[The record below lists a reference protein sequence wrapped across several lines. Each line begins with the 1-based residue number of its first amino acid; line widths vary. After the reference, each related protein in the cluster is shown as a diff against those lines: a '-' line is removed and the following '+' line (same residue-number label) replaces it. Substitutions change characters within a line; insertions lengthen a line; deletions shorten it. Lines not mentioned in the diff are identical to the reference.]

1 MIKSETMFSLM
12 GKTAAI
18 TGGGSGIGKAVA
30 ERFEAAGAN
39 IVIGDLSDASAL
51 AEKLSGLY
59 VKTDVTD
66 EGSVGNLLEKAVSHF
81 GGLDILVNNAGV
93 FSDYKELRETETEDF
108 DFCYRVNTLGT
119 AYGLKYA
126 ADLMRDGGAIVNTA
140 SLAGVRGAATLSS
153 YVASKHAVVGLTKT
167 AALELARKNIRVN
180 CICPSTVRTPMALE
194 EGGDQFMEEEVK
206 LIPLGR
212 ICEAEEAAAL
222 IHFLCSDDC
231 AFLTGQAINLCG
243 GMSAGL
249 PFNP

>member
-1 MIKSETMFSLM
+1 MFSLT

-30 ERFEAAGAN
+30 ERFKAAGAN
-39 IVIGDLSDASAL
+39 IVIGDLLDASEL
-51 AEKLSGLY
+51 AEALSGLY

-66 EGSVGNLLEKAVSHF
+66 EASVGNFLQQAVNRF
-81 GGLDILVNNAGV
+81 GGLDILINNAGV
-93 FSDYKELRETETEDF
+93 FSDYKELGETETGDF

-119 AYGLKYA
+119 AYGLKGA
-126 ADLMRDGGAIVNTA
+126 STLMRDGGSIVNTA

-167 AALELARKNIRVN
+167 AALELACRNIRVN

-194 EGGDQFMEEEVK
+194 EGGEQFLKEEMK

-212 ICEAEEAAAL
+212 ICEPEEAAAL

-249 PFNP
+249 PYNP